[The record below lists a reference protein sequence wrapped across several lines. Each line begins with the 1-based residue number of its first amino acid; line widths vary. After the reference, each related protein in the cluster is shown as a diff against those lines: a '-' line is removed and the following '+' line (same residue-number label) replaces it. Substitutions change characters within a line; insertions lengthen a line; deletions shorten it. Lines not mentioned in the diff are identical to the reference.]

1 MNTLGFNREEL
12 RILRPLRTPRK
23 IQDFLE
29 TIPINFEEKGD
40 TCYSPRRVLREW
52 KAQCLEGA
60 MLAASALW
68 LHGEPPLLVNLK
80 VVTGRGDADHVLALF
95 KRHGAWGAITK
106 TNHAV
111 LRYREPIYRSVRELA
126 MSYFHEYF
134 LDDGRKTMRSF
145 SKPLDLRRFA
155 KRGWTTTEK
164 DLWYISDAL
173 DDQPH
178 EDIATP
184 AALRGLRRA
193 DPIEIQAGK
202 LVLWRPK
209 RR

>member
-1 MNTLGFNREEL
+1 MKTLGFNPAEL
-12 RILRPLRTPRK
+12 KILRPLTTPRK
-23 IQDFLE
+23 VQDFLE
-29 TIPINFEEKGD
+29 TIPINFEEHGD

-60 MLAASALW
+60 MFAAAALW

-80 VVTGRGDADHVLALF
+80 VVQGRGDVDHVLAVF
-95 KRHGAWGAITK
+95 KRHNGWGAITK

-111 LRYREPIYRSVRELA
+111 LRYREPVYRSIRELA
-126 MSYFHEYF
+126 LSYFHEYF

-145 SKPLDLRRFA
+145 SKPLDLRHFA
-155 KRGWTTTEK
+155 KRGWTTAEE

-178 EDIATP
+178 EEILTP
-184 AALRGLRRA
+184 AARRELRPA
-193 DPIEIQAGK
+193 DPIEIRAGK
-202 LVLWRPK
+202 LVRRRPS
-209 RR
+209 R